1 MDDADARS
9 LHAEQLLD
17 LRGGELGDRDDAV
30 RISRGA
36 TGLFSKAPPEFRCR
50 IISGEHEQIVERGD
64 GAPQSSGGEPLVE
77 PMKDAGAAGQNRLL
91 QQESAA
97 VAGQLFAKRAQKP
110 VRAVA
115 ELETGF
121 GMRASETEKNLAR
134 VHADTRKLISNAV
147 SCVEGD
153 RATYCTGFKPGACSA
168 ASSTIPARRP
178 TACGPHTT
186 GHN

>member
-1 MDDADARS
+1 
-9 LHAEQLLD
+9 
-17 LRGGELGDRDDAV
+17 
-30 RISRGA
+30 
-36 TGLFSKAPPEFRCR
+36 
-50 IISGEHEQIVERGD
+50 
-64 GAPQSSGGEPLVE
+64 
-77 PMKDAGAAGQNRLL
+77 MKDAGAAGQNRLL

-121 GMRASETEKNLAR
+121 GMRGSESEKNLAR
-134 VHADTRKLISNAV
+134 VNADTRKLISNAV

-153 RATYCTGFKPGACSA
+153 RATYCTGFKPEACSA

-178 TACGPHTT
+178 TA
-186 GHN
+186 